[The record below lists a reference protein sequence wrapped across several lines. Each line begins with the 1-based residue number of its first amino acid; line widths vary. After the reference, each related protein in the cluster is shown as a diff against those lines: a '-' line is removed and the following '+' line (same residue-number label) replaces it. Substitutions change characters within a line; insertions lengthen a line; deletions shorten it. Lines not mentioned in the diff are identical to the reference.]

1 MQGFFSKIQ
10 TASIVR
16 PDGRKVS
23 CNSCGLYKNPH
34 SPKMKPYGN
43 FEKGIMCIGE
53 CPSET
58 DDVRGKPFQGKGGRL
73 LKETF
78 AELGFDLFN
87 DCINLYA
94 INCRPLDKE
103 GKTAKVKPF
112 EIECCRR
119 IVLAAINQY
128 KPKVIILLGGDA
140 VRSVIG
146 NRWKKELGKIDKW
159 RGWTIPDQDL
169 KTWICPVFSADFV
182 ELSQSGKVPKPEIL
196 NVWKQD
202 LEKALALSEEL
213 DFPVYKE
220 PTIHYIDETRLDVL
234 DMIKSGKIAFDYES
248 TSLKPHQ
255 KGHKIVC
262 VSIAT
267 GHDDVFAFMMPKKKN
282 LQQPFIRLM
291 EDENVK
297 KIAHNIKFEK
307 GWTLNILGTVVK
319 NWFMDTMLA
328 AHVLDNRTGI
338 TGLKFM
344 TLVSFGIYDY
354 SSEISPI
361 LEGIDKKNSNSPNKL
376 ESFVKD
382 KESAKK
388 VLRYCALDSIF
399 CYRLHLLQL
408 EQIKQMQLPF

>member
-1 MQGFFSKIQ
+1 MQGFFSKLQ

-34 SPKMKPYGN
+34 SPKMTPYGN

-53 CPSET
+53 YPSET

-87 DCINLYA
+87 DCVSLNA
-94 INCRPLDKE
+94 INCRPL
-103 GKTAKVKPF
+103 GKDGKLAKVKPF

-119 IVLAAINQY
+119 IVLAAINKY

-146 NRWKKELGKIDKW
+146 NRWKKDLGKIDKW

-182 ELSQSGKVPKPEIL
+182 ELSQSGKTAKPEVL

-202 LEKALALSEEL
+202 LGKALGCVNEL
-213 DFPVYKE
+213 DFPLYKE
-220 PTIHYIDETRLDVL
+220 PNIHYIDETRLDVL
-234 DMIKSGKIAFDYES
+234 DSIKSGKIAFDYEA
-248 TSLKPHQ
+248 TGLKPHQ

-262 VSIAT
+262 ASIAT
-267 GHDDVFAFMMPKKKN
+267 SFDDVYTFMMPAKRSLK
-282 LQQPFIRLM
+282 QPFIRLM

-297 KIAHNIKFEK
+297 KISHNMKYER
-307 GWTLNILGTVVK
+307 GWTLNILGTNVK

-328 AHVLDNRTGI
+328 AHLLDNRTGV
-338 TGLKFM
+338 TGLKFQ
-344 TLVSFGIYDY
+344 TYVQFGVASYDDSIVSYLKGKDPKNANSFNT
-354 SSEISPI
+354 I
-361 LEGIDKKNSNSPNKL
+361 LELSKTKEGKKEL
-376 ESFVKD
+376 
-382 KESAKK
+382 
-388 VLRYCALDSIF
+388 LHYCALDSIF
-399 CYRLHLLQL
+399 TMRLHLLQK
-408 EQIKQMQLPF
+408 KQLDEMSIPF